1 MELNIYDIIKRPL
14 ITTKSVDLYKKYGQY
29 TFEVHKNATKLT
41 VGDAIEKLWSVK
53 VAKVRII
60 NLPGKV
66 KFFGRR
72 PFQSSGVKKAV
83 VTLQKGYKI
92 EIPGMFET
100 MTAAETSVE
109 KSQAAGD

>member
-1 MELNIYDIIKRPL
+1 MELSIYDIIKRPR
-14 ITTKSVDLYKKYGQY
+14 ITTKSVDLYKKSGQY
-29 TFEVHKNATKLT
+29 TFEVHSNATKLT
-41 VGDAIEKLWSVK
+41 VGDAIEKLWNVK

-60 NLPGKV
+60 NIPGKV

-72 PFQSSGVKKAV
+72 PFQSSDLKKAI

-100 MTAAETSVE
+100 MTAAEQSVE